1 MLRAFSQDLGF
12 QFASTSRSRAVTTR
26 YILSRRVG
34 DQIPAKII
42 DVPEIYGV
50 SREGSSAKLFHI
62 DFQVEWPV
70 RHRCPHAMSPQTHC
84 GFQALIYARPA
95 VSALS
100 AWRLGP
106 LTRLTSSSYGE
117 VALSMLHRR
126 RFLGS
131 AGFYRKQILR
141 IFSFTSLRSCK
152 FY

>member
-1 MLRAFSQDLGF
+1 M
-12 QFASTSRSRAVTTR
+12 STSPFLAVTTR
-26 YILSRRVG
+26 YILLRRVE
-34 DQIPAKII
+34 DQIPVKII

-50 SREGSSAKLFHI
+50 SLERSSAKLFHI

-70 RHRCPHAMSPQTHC
+70 HAPRGRCPHATSPQMHC

-100 AWRLGP
+100 FWRLGP

-117 VALSMLHRR
+117 VALSMLHRCH
-126 RFLGS
+126 FLSPQTFIANKSYGYF
-131 AGFYRKQILR
+131 AVLR
-141 IFSFTSLRSCK
+141 SLRLYK